1 MDLLEINETTRL
13 TREEAAARIHALA
26 DAIAGDNAV
35 EFRRDGLR
43 FTVGV
48 PKQVDLKIEVE
59 IGDDEHEIEIELT
72 W

>member
-1 MDLLEINETTRL
+1 MDLVEINETARL
-13 TREEAAARIHALA
+13 SREDAAARIHALA
-26 DAIAGDNAV
+26 DAIAHDNAV

-48 PKQVDLKIEVE
+48 PKEVDLKVEVE
-59 IGDDEHEIEIELT
+59 VSDDEHEIEIELT